1 MLPQPLC
8 QPTPT
13 RSPTWKPATASPM
26 AATRPTTS
34 WPGMWGVV
42 AGRAVSDHGVAVAHA
57 AGLHLNEHLVLVDG
71 GHGHLLSHNRARA
84 RKRSGA
90 APIPQRSLGPKAP
103 PL

>member
-1 MLPQPLC
+1 M
-8 QPTPT
+8 
-13 RSPTWKPATASPM
+13 PAHAHAVAHLETCHGIAHGRHQTHHLV
-26 AATRPTTS
+26 A
-34 WPGMWGVV
+34 GNVGVV
-42 AGRAVSDHGVAVAHA
+42 AGHAVSDHGVAVAHA

>member
-26 AATRPTTS
+26 AATRPTT
-34 WPGMWGVV
+34 
-42 AGRAVSDHGVAVAHA
+42 GRAVSDHGVAVAHA